1 VKAESSVEGSVKMVS
16 SASSKEKQQQQQQYD
31 LKYNI

>member
-16 SASSKEKQQQQQQYD
+16 SASSKEKQQQQQYD